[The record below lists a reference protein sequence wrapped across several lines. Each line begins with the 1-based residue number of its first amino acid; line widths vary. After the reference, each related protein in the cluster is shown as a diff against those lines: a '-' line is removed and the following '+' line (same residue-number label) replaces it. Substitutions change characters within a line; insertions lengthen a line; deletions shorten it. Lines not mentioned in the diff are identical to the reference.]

1 MIGIQNVGFYAMNLS
16 KTLHCFFTLGTV
28 TTHRALYSLL
38 AILSCHPHVQRALQ
52 EEVDRVCGER
62 QPLVAD
68 KVNMH
73 YTQAVSINDEC
84 FTYCISF
91 Q

>member
-1 MIGIQNVGFYAMNLS
+1 MFG
-16 KTLHCFFTLGTV
+16 LGTV

-73 YTQAVSINDEC
+73 YTQAVSLHFP
-84 FTYCISF
+84 FTIKWNKTNFSSSRHTVADSGF
-91 Q
+91 RRRG

>member
-1 MIGIQNVGFYAMNLS
+1 MKIQHFS
-16 KTLHCFFTLGTV
+16 TTIGTV

-38 AILSCHPHVQRALQ
+38 AKLSCHPHVQRALQ

-73 YTQAVSINDEC
+73 YTQAVSINTEC
-84 FTYCISF
+84 VTYYISF